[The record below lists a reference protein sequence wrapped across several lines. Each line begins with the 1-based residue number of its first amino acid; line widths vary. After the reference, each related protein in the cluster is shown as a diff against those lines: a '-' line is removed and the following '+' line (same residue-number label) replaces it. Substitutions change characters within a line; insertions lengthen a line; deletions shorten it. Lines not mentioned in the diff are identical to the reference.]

1 MFHCVSINSARL
13 TKEFLATFHTQ
24 IHTNQICNTLQKH
37 SRGQFVC
44 LKYRNTMKHKI
55 FLRFIFKVYFCTT
68 KHRHM
73 KKTIICKHAK
83 NILLAI
89 LCFVISKPTSLC
101 AQNIEDDFCYITLNN
116 NKKVLC
122 DNDSIILDFIDP
134 KENADSVVWYIK
146 MDDFYKKI
154 CVLYPDSKPYCFKV
168 SPHSLGC
175 HFHKYMELNRMECC
189 GNSKWNKTFEKS
201 SKEYRWDTSGMCQFV
216 ERIHYHTD
224 SENKTSMFTLPT
236 TYQLDV
242 LPSPPILEALD
253 VWPVFEDNTYDIYV
267 KIRFHNMENYDYA
280 CLSYIEQ
287 DIIGYYTVVTDTVFD
302 SDFKGDYVLLTTL
315 LSSVFCTAYN
325 RYGCTEGPYLKLDP
339 TGIESHK
346 YQNPTININRN
357 TLEVKGEGR
366 YDITIC
372 SIDGTKIYSCRVMDT
387 TTITLNPG
395 IYLVNIQNTNN
406 KSITKK
412 ICIK

>member
-1 MFHCVSINSARL
+1 
-13 TKEFLATFHTQ
+13 
-24 IHTNQICNTLQKH
+24 
-37 SRGQFVC
+37 
-44 LKYRNTMKHKI
+44 
-55 FLRFIFKVYFCTT
+55 
-68 KHRHM
+68 M
-73 KKTIICKHAK
+73 KKTIISKQAKH
-83 NILLAI
+83 ILFAI
-89 LCFVISKPTSLC
+89 LCFLISKPTSLC
-101 AQNIEDDFCYITLNN
+101 AQDIEDDFDYVTLNN
-116 NKKVLC
+116 NEGFLC
-122 DNDSIILDFIDP
+122 DNDSVILDFIDP
-134 KENADSVVWYIK
+134 HENADSVVWYLK

-154 CVLYPDSKPYCFKV
+154 CVLYPDSKPYCFIV
-168 SPHSLGC
+168 SPKSLGC
-175 HFHKYMELNRMECC
+175 SFIKQENSGKYVCR
-189 GNSKWNKTFEKS
+189 GNSSWSLNTEGKSIGNMEYWNTTGE
-201 SKEYRWDTSGMCQFV
+201 CQFTGKV
-216 ERIHYHTD
+216 YYHTD

-236 TYQLDV
+236 TYQLNV
-242 LPSPPILEALD
+242 FPSPPILEALD

-287 DIIGYYTVVTDTVFD
+287 DITGYYTVVTDTVFD

-357 TLEVKGEGR
+357 TLEVKGGGLF
-366 YDITIC
+366 DITIC

-395 IYLVNIQNTNN
+395 IYIVNIQNTNS
-406 KSITKK
+406 KSFTKK